1 MTDGPHR
8 PIGHHP
14 IVGLLTW
21 FAMTPGF
28 ATDQPP
34 ALTVVSKA
42 TGEIVLSL
50 REHSPLYAEVENSPS
65 LSAGLVDAM
74 TNEGFVLTNDKEAA
88 KARLVIRGDIAIV
101 GGPTFVKGTKTGI
114 GDAVEKSLQTAQVA
128 GGVSRAEMVHT
139 AAAVAINDAA
149 IKASISPFWRG
160 LAIANMASV
169 LGEATGLKGKFNTAL
184 VGDPRGICLSRCEDW
199 NKVNQTVYL
208 WITLQT
214 NESKKEIRVLAKALS
229 EKVAPDELL
238 ERAMS
243 DGIVALK
250 ISGKT
255 TTDAK

>member
-14 IVGLLTW
+14 IVGLLAW

-101 GGPTFVKGTKTGI
+101 GWPTFVKGTKTGI

-160 LAIANMASV
+160 LGSARSLRRREVSAS
-169 LGEATGLKGKFNTAL
+169 
-184 VGDPRGICLSRCEDW
+184 S
-199 NKVNQTVYL
+199 
-208 WITLQT
+208 
-214 NESKKEIRVLAKALS
+214 
-229 EKVAPDELL
+229 
-238 ERAMS
+238 
-243 DGIVALK
+243 
-250 ISGKT
+250 
-255 TTDAK
+255 